1 MIVFNN
7 QTHWTRCTR
16 LASPTFILGKRS
28 VFLHQKITT
37 KRTYSISYASETPS
51 DKPSDPDI
59 NDVPPINAENQQQ
72 QKQSVLTTRPIV
84 SGSILFYSCMTLF
97 ATFVGSLG
105 KLEVY
110 QRLIEPVNF
119 LDAFLWLCPLLSAL
133 TIAIK
138 FNDSFQ
144 PLQELKTLFQDIC
157 IPQFKSIP
165 IWGFI
170 ILAAG
175 AGIGEEALF
184 RGLLQTGM
192 SWKLLDIIGG
202 SSSLNG
208 ILADAISVALT
219 SLLFGL
225 VHAVNRAYFF
235 YATFAGVIFG
245 VECLVSGLSTAVVT
259 HAVYDAVALACIM
272 MYWGKNSNNNNGG
285 IVTKQQ

>member
-1 MIVFNN
+1 MMRMGVFNN
-7 QTHWTRCTR
+7 PIHRYGCTR
-16 LASPTFILGKRS
+16 LASPTFILGKREA
-28 VFLHQKITT
+28 LHQKITT
-37 KRTYSISYASETPS
+37 KRTYLISLASETPS
-51 DKPSDPDI
+51 DKPSDPDL
-59 NDVPPINAENQQQ
+59 NALPPINAENQQQ
-72 QKQSVLTTRPIV
+72 QKQPAPIPTTTRPIV

-97 ATFVGSLG
+97 ATVVGSLG

-119 LDAFLWLCPLLSAL
+119 LDAFLWLCPLLLAL

-138 FNDSFQ
+138 FNDAFK
-144 PLQELKTLFQDIC
+144 PLQELKTLFQDIFL
-157 IPQFKSIP
+157 PQFNSIP

-202 SSSLNG
+202 SSSVNG
-208 ILADAISVALT
+208 LLADAISVALT

-225 VHAVNRAYFF
+225 VHAVSRAYFF
-235 YATFAGVIFG
+235 YATFASVIFG

-272 MYWGKNSNNNNGG
+272 AYWSKNSSKKNGE
-285 IVTKQQ
+285 

>member
-1 MIVFNN
+1 MVIFNS
-7 QTHWTRCTR
+7 QIHRSGCTR
-16 LASPTFILGKRS
+16 LASRTFVLGKRE
-28 VFLHQKITT
+28 VLHQKIST
-37 KRTYSISYASETPS
+37 KRTYLISYASETPS
-51 DKPSDPDI
+51 DKPLDSDL
-59 NDVPPINAENQQQ
+59 NDFTPINAENQQQ
-72 QKQSVLTTRPIV
+72 QKQPARIPTTTRPIV

-97 ATFVGSLG
+97 ATVVGSLG

-110 QRLIEPVNF
+110 QRLKEPVNF
-119 LDAFLWLCPLLSAL
+119 LDAFLWLCPLLLAL

-138 FNDSFQ
+138 FNDTFK
-144 PLQELKTLFQDIC
+144 PLQELKTLFQDIF

-184 RGLLQTGM
+184 RGLLQTSM
-192 SWKLLDIIGG
+192 SWKLLDTIGG
-202 SSSLNG
+202 SSSVNG
-208 ILADAISVALT
+208 LLADAISVTLT

-225 VHAVNRAYFF
+225 VHAVSQTYFF
-235 YATFAGVIFG
+235 YATFASVIFG

-272 MYWGKNSNNNNGG
+272 VYWGKNSSSTKNGE
-285 IVTKQQ
+285 